1 MAVRGWHGSHVAM
14 NPLVGLPP
22 GAPAGR
28 LRLLPQRAA
37 FDPDLGLLL
46 VADLHLGKAV
56 TYRTLGVPVPEAT
69 TDETLR
75 RLDEALADT
84 EARRVVFLGDLLH
97 SRRSLAPG
105 TLDAFERWCRT
116 HADLALTL
124 VRGNHDDRAGDPPAS
139 LGIEV
144 VDGPWRVG
152 GWALVHEPVAVA
164 GAYALGG
171 HLHPGVVVQ
180 GRALQRLRLP
190 AFWFGPSVG
199 VLPAFGEFTG
209 LSTRPTQPTGPIQQV
224 YAIADGR
231 VVQVPM

>member
-1 MAVRGWHGSHVAM
+1 MS
-14 NPLVGLPP
+14 PLVGLPR

-28 LRLLPQRAA
+28 LHLLPQRAA
-37 FDPDLGLLL
+37 FDPDSSVLL

-75 RLDEALADT
+75 RLDEALAAT
-84 EARRVVFLGDLLH
+84 EARQVVFLGDLLH
-97 SRRSLAPG
+97 SRRALAPG
-105 TLDAFERWCRT
+105 TLDAFERWRSA
-116 HADLALTL
+116 HRDLSLIL

-171 HLHPGVVVQ
+171 HLHPGVAVQ

-209 LSTRPTQPTGPIQQV
+209 LSTRPTVPVEQV